1 MAIITYREAISGA
14 LHEALQS
21 DPKVFL
27 MGEDIGDYGGSYAV
41 TKGFIKEFG
50 PQRIRDMPIAESV
63 IVGTGIGAAMA
74 GMRPIV
80 ELMTINF
87 SLLALDQ
94 IVNIASKIHYMSGGQ
109 VSVPLVIRTVS
120 GGGNQLAA
128 THSQSLEGWFA
139 SLPGLRVAVP
149 ATPYDARGLLRTAL
163 KDKNPTIFVEH
174 SLLYS
179 LKGEVPD
186 EWYTVPFGK
195 AEVKRPGKDVTI
207 VSYLRM
213 TQVALRAA
221 ERLAQEHGIQAEV
234 VDLRTLRPLDV
245 ETAVESVKKT
255 NKCVVVEETWRTGG
269 FGAEIVGRI
278 QEAAF
283 DSLDGPVMRVA
294 SKDVPMPYSRKL
306 ELAAIP
312 NEDDIIRAVKVPA

>member
-14 LHEALQS
+14 LHEALQADS
-21 DPKVFL
+21 KVFL

-41 TKGFIKEFG
+41 TKGFLKEFG
-50 PQRIRDMPIAESV
+50 PERIRDMPIAESV

-74 GMRPIV
+74 GMRPVV

-94 IVNIASKIHYMSGGQ
+94 IVNIAAKIHYMSGGQ
-109 VSVPLVIRTVS
+109 ITVPLVIRTVS

-128 THSQSLEGWFA
+128 SHSQSLEGWFA
-139 SLPGLRVAVP
+139 SMPGLRVAVP

-163 KDKNPTIFVEH
+163 KDKNTTIFVEH
-174 SLLYS
+174 SLLYP

-195 AEVKRPGKDVTI
+195 AEVKRKGKDVTI

-221 ERLAQEHGIQAEV
+221 ERLAQEHGIEAEV
-234 VDLRTLRPLDV
+234 VDLRTLRPLDL
-245 ETAVESVKKT
+245 EAAVESVKKT

-269 FGAEIVGRI
+269 FGAEVVGQI

-283 DSLDGPVMRVA
+283 DFLDGPVMRVA
-294 SKDVPMPYSRKL
+294 GKDVPMPYARKL
-306 ELAAIP
+306 EQSAIP
-312 NEDDIIRAVKVPA
+312 NEDDIIRAVRAPA